1 MTINEIKELIQ
12 LIDQTS
18 INDFQYQKDGYKIK
32 IRKNTE
38 DDQAR
43 SVAQVSS
50 PGFNGSQKLVATENT
65 SVAPSLK
72 HSQELVS
79 PIDKSD
85 EVTQS
90 TANMEGVPTL
100 KTVEGKSVKS
110 PLVGVY
116 YASPSPTSPA
126 FIQVGSQVKK
136 GDVLCIV
143 EAMKIMNE
151 IVAEYDGVV
160 TEICAENETL
170 VEYGQT
176 LVKIG

>member
-32 IRKNTE
+32 IRKNSGE
-38 DDQAR
+38 
-43 SVAQVSS
+43 VQVSAPTVKPQPKQTEIS
-50 PGFNGSQKLVATENT
+50 VPAGTTSEGVATTAEDT
-65 SVAPSLK
+65 LQAAVEVSEVSAPK
-72 HSQELVS
+72 
-79 PIDKSD
+79 
-85 EVTQS
+85 
-90 TANMEGVPTL
+90 A
-100 KTVEGKSVKS
+100 VEGKAVKS

-126 FIQVGSQVKK
+126 FIQVGSAVKK

-151 IVAEYDGVV
+151 IVAEEDGVV

-176 LVKIG
+176 LVRIG

>member
-32 IRKNTE
+32 IRKSGGE
-38 DDQAR
+38 VQAFIPGVGSQTQKSEAVQMPAGNVKETTLAQTVGQTQAIAPTQEALQEV
-43 SVAQVSS
+43 SVANS
-50 PGFNGSQKLVATENT
+50 PV
-65 SVAPSLK
+65 
-72 HSQELVS
+72 
-79 PIDKSD
+79 
-85 EVTQS
+85 
-90 TANMEGVPTL
+90 
-100 KTVEGKSVKS
+100 GKEVKS

-126 FIQVGSQVKK
+126 FVQVGSPIKK
-136 GDVLCIV
+136 GDVICIV

-151 IVAEYDGVV
+151 IVAEQDGVI

-176 LVKIG
+176 LVRIG

>member
-32 IRKNTE
+32 IRKNAEGVQTASTGKTRE
-38 DDQAR
+38 FEIA
-43 SVAQVSS
+43 A
-50 PGFNGSQKLVATENT
+50 
-65 SVAPSLK
+65 
-72 HSQELVS
+72 
-79 PIDKSD
+79 KSD
-85 EVTQS
+85 SVKNTEVT
-90 TANMEGVPTL
+90 ANSEEATKSEMAVTTETVISKASEEKANKTNSGGV
-100 KTVEGKSVKS
+100 EVKS

-116 YASPSPTSPA
+116 YGSPSPTSPSFVA
-126 FIQVGSQVKK
+126 VGQTVKK

-151 IVAEYDGVV
+151 IVAETDGMI
-160 TEICAENETL
+160 TEICVENETL
-170 VEYGQT
+170 VEFGQP

>member
-32 IRKNTE
+32 IRKSGGE
-38 DDQAR
+38 AQAF
-43 SVAQVSS
+43 V
-50 PGFNGSQKLVATENT
+50 PGVGTQTQKPDGVQMAAANAKETPLAEIGSQAQAVAST
-65 SVAPSLK
+65 
-72 HSQELVS
+72 QEVLQEVS
-79 PIDKSD
+79 AAK
-85 EVTQS
+85 
-90 TANMEGVPTL
+90 VP
-100 KTVEGKSVKS
+100 VGKEVKS

-126 FIQVGSQVKK
+126 FVQVGSPIKK
-136 GDVLCIV
+136 GDVICIV

-151 IVAEYDGVV
+151 IVAEQDGII

-176 LVKIG
+176 LVRIG

>member
-32 IRKNTE
+32 IRKSGGE
-38 DDQAR
+38 VQAFVP
-43 SVAQVSS
+43 SAVIQSPKKETVYAVESADKEGAKAEVQENEALKEMSS
-50 PGFNGSQKLVATENT
+50 
-65 SVAPSLK
+65 APS
-72 HSQELVS
+72 
-79 PIDKSD
+79 
-85 EVTQS
+85 
-90 TANMEGVPTL
+90 
-100 KTVEGKSVKS
+100 VEGKAVKS

-116 YASPSPTSPA
+116 YASSSPTSPA
-126 FIQVGSQVKK
+126 FVQVGSSVKK

-151 IVAEYDGVV
+151 IVAEQDGVI